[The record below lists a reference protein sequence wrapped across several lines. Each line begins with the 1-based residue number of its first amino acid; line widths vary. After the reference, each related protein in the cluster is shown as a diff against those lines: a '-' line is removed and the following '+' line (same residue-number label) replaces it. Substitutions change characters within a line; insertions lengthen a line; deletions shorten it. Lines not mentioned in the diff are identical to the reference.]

1 MSSCPLFIS
10 MLVKFNIHKDLDI
23 PGEMEEAVEFNFYVN
38 LWSLCFEEA
47 ELDNRLQ
54 FIKYRRFG
62 SEYTPGRCQQH
73 QIFGMEVFIY
83 QFSFSR
89 RWGRGERANLLNGN
103 SL

>member
-1 MSSCPLFIS
+1 MSCCPLFIS
-10 MLVKFNIHKDLDI
+10 MLVKFNIHEDLDI

-62 SEYTPGRCQQH
+62 SEYTQGKVSTTSN
-73 QIFGMEVFIY
+73 IWNGMYLYVIYLSVF
-83 QFSFSR
+83 
-89 RWGRGERANLLNGN
+89 LLG
-103 SL
+103 